1 MEIKDAA
8 AEKLKKVIKESG
20 KTGFL
25 RAFLTE
31 GCCGPSIGMDLVE
44 KAEEGD
50 IEVSNKDFKVYV
62 AKEAAA
68 MVEKAVLDLDE
79 QGDVI
84 MKNLPRPEG
93 GCGDNCGCGGDDSGG
108 CDCGH

>member
-8 AEKLKKVIKESG
+8 AAKLKKVIGESG

-44 KAEEGD
+44 KAEDGD

-62 AKEAAA
+62 AKEAAPL
-68 MVEKAVLDLDE
+68 VEKAVLELDE
-79 QGDVI
+79 HGDVV
-84 MKNLPRPEG
+84 MTNLAG
-93 GCGDNCGCGGDDSGG
+93 THGSCGDGCGCGDGG

>member
-8 AEKLKKVIKESG
+8 AEKLKQVIKESG
-20 KTGFL
+20 KAGFL
-25 RAFLTE
+25 RAFLTQ

-44 KAEEGD
+44 KPEEGD
-50 IEVSNKDFKVYV
+50 LEVSNKDFKVYV
-62 AKEAAA
+62 AREAAK

-79 QGDVI
+79 QGDVV
-84 MKNLPRPEG
+84 MTNLPKPEG
-93 GCGDNCGCGGDDSGG
+93 SCGDSCGCGDGG

>member
-25 RAFLTE
+25 RAFVTE

-50 IEVSNKDFKVYV
+50 IEVANKDFKVFV
-62 AKEAAA
+62 SKEAAPI
-68 MVEKAVLDLDE
+68 VEKAVMELDE

-84 MKNLPRPEG
+84 MTNLTKPEG
-93 GCGDNCGCGGDDSGG
+93 SCGDGCS
-108 CDCGH
+108 CGH